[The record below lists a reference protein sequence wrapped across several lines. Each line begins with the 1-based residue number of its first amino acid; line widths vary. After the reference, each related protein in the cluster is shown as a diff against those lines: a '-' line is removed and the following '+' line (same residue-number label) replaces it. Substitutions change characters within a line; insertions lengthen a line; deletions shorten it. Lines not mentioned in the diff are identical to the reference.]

1 MYEFDGRNWKDS
13 HHDMKEGRSGRHT
26 CVVVEDQIIV
36 VGGLDGSN
44 YLKTS
49 EIFNIQDRS
58 WRSGPE
64 LPKGIGWAQ
73 LVKAREGM
81 RYSAYLIGGEDGSS
95 VLSSIYGLTKD
106 LERFVKIGDLEKAR
120 SSHVAFTIPEDT
132 IKRCD
137 KT

>member
-1 MYEFDGRNWKDS
+1 MYEFDGKNWKDS
-13 HHDMKEGRSGRHT
+13 HLDMKERRRRHS

-36 VGGLDGSN
+36 VGGWDGT

-49 EIFNIQDRS
+49 EIFNIQNRS

-64 LPKGIGWAQ
+64 LPKGIVYAQ

-81 RYSAYLIGGEDGSS
+81 KYSAYLIGGETGSNY
-95 VLSSIYGLTKD
+95 LSSIYGLTKD
-106 LERFVKIGDLEKAR
+106 LKKFDKIGDLKKAR
-120 SSHVAFTIPEDT
+120 FGHVALTIPEDM
-132 IKRCD
+132 IDRCD